1 MANSQVDSGWENDPQ
16 LAVFVEFKDSVG
28 AVHRA
33 LSQDP
38 LQLPKLVAQLGT
50 AYRSQVLTFDW
61 DSKPVVK
68 RSLVQS
74 IQVEMH
80 KQLRLLTT
88 DLMFL
93 KTAKQAEVR
102 AKREGEIG
110 DRLTNLQGYCDA
122 ILKLA
127 QETTADK

>member
-1 MANSQVDSGWENDPQ
+1 MVISQADSGGKTDPQ
-16 LAVFVEFKDSVG
+16 LVVFVEFKDSVG
-28 AVHRA
+28 EVRRA

-38 LQLPKLVAQLGT
+38 SQLPRLVEQLGA
-50 AYRSQVLTFDW
+50 AYRSQVLRFDW
-61 DSKPVVK
+61 DSKPVVQ
-68 RSLVQS
+68 RSLIQS

-80 KQLRLLTT
+80 KQLRLLGT

-93 KTAKQAEVR
+93 KAAKQAEVQT
-102 AKREGEIG
+102 KREAAIG

-127 QETTADK
+127 QETTAGE